1 MKAIIPVA
9 GIGSRLRPH
18 THTQPKSLI
27 PVAGKPILAHIIDNL
42 IEWGVEDFIFII
54 GYMGEKIEHY
64 IGKNYPNIR
73 SHFVVQA
80 NGKGTAHAL
89 WLSRDLFLDDSPL
102 LIVLGDTIFKASKS
116 AILGKNH
123 GVLGVK
129 KVDDPRQFG
138 VAEINEEGVVTRL
151 VEKPNIPKS
160 NLALVGVYCI
170 HNSALFRTSLNTIL
184 ENNIKTKGEY
194 HLTDALMD
202 MIDKG
207 EKFETTVVE
216 SWFDCGKKDILLET
230 NAILLKLGGY
240 PTYNEQQVVNSII
253 VPPVFIGN
261 DVMIENSII
270 GPNVSIGDE
279 SRINYSIIKNSI
291 IGNESDIDDVHLNQS
306 VIGNDS
312 SLKGSSLSLNL
323 GDSTEIKMG

>member
-1 MKAIIPVA
+1 
-9 GIGSRLRPH
+9 
-18 THTQPKSLI
+18 
-27 PVAGKPILAHIIDNL
+27 
-42 IEWGVEDFIFII
+42 
-54 GYMGEKIEHY
+54 
-64 IGKNYPNIR
+64 
-73 SHFVVQA
+73 
-80 NGKGTAHAL
+80 
-89 WLSRDLFLDDSPL
+89 
-102 LIVLGDTIFKASKS
+102 
-116 AILGKNH
+116 
-123 GVLGVK
+123 
-129 KVDDPRQFG
+129 
-138 VAEINEEGVVTRL
+138 
-151 VEKPNIPKS
+151 
-160 NLALVGVYCI
+160 
-170 HNSALFRTSLNTIL
+170 
-184 ENNIKTKGEY
+184 
-194 HLTDALMD
+194 
-202 MIDKG
+202 
-207 EKFETTVVE
+207 VVE